1 MSFGSGPFLLNAV
14 VIALAMIFILYVV
27 AVRLA
32 WAHQLHFLKIEAHR
46 LRDDYAARLERA
58 KRGERSEVELV
69 GNDDVMIVDETTGKA
84 A

>member
-1 MSFGSGPFLLNAV
+1 
-14 VIALAMIFILYVV
+14 MIFILYVV

-32 WAHQLHFLKIEAHR
+32 WAQELHRLKIEAHR

-58 KRGERSEVELV
+58 KRGDRDEVPLDV
-69 GNDDVMIVDETTGKA
+69 DDVIIVDETTGRA